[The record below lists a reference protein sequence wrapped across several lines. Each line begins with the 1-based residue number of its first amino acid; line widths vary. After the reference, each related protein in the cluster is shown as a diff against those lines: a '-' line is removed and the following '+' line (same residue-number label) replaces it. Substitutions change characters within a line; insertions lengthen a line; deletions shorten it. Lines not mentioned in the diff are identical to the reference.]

1 MAANDFFW
9 NERVAAYD
17 GNGVNKTMIISELR
31 RRLEAEVG
39 SESLIFPDDD
49 RYEIARFGYNLMYD
63 RRPAAIVRTLNVN
76 ALRRVLQISRQM
88 DLRVAIRGGGHH
100 IGGFSTIDDGI
111 LIDFSI
117 FRDIRFDEHTD
128 IVSVQPGVRLGDIDA
143 RLARFGRCLP
153 GGTVSDTGITGLTLG
168 GGIGWLV
175 GIAGLTCDY
184 LQSATLLLHNGKLIE
199 VTDATE
205 PHLMAALRG
214 GGMGGFGIILEL
226 KYRTIPMP
234 RLVAGSIPFSNSDAI
249 NALNAIGAS
258 HAVEEYS
265 ALSIAPTLRRC
276 SDGINMSVDLCLAG
290 EHDQELF
297 RLQKAIGGD
306 WSNISEVQYT
316 EWQSRFD
323 EDFLPPR
330 RGYWTSTHFASAR
343 QDFDTLASIIDAAP
357 SGGCTALIEFYN
369 RKILQRHARNSFYP
383 LRSSAVGVLL
393 TARWVEVENDPKFID
408 WARSSAAVLRQG
420 DTTGGYS
427 NYSNDGDKS
436 VVSGYQK
443 EVLDVMFD
451 LGEKF
456 DPHYT
461 FGLGHRQRI
470 FRGESA

>member
-1 MAANDFFW
+1 M
-9 NERVAAYD
+9 
-17 GNGVNKTMIISELR
+17 
-31 RRLEAEVG
+31 
-39 SESLIFPDDD
+39 
-49 RYEIARFGYNLMYD
+49 
-63 RRPAAIVRTLNVN
+63 
-76 ALRRVLQISRQM
+76 
-88 DLRVAIRGGGHH
+88 
-100 IGGFSTIDDGI
+100 
-111 LIDFSI
+111 
-117 FRDIRFDEHTD
+117 
-128 IVSVQPGVRLGDIDA
+128 SVQPGVRLGDIDA

-316 EWQSRFD
+316 EWQS
-323 EDFLPPR
+323 
-330 RGYWTSTHFASAR
+330 
-343 QDFDTLASIIDAAP
+343 
-357 SGGCTALIEFYN
+357 
-369 RKILQRHARNSFYP
+369 
-383 LRSSAVGVLL
+383 
-393 TARWVEVENDPKFID
+393 
-408 WARSSAAVLRQG
+408 
-420 DTTGGYS
+420 
-427 NYSNDGDKS
+427 
-436 VVSGYQK
+436 
-443 EVLDVMFD
+443 
-451 LGEKF
+451 
-456 DPHYT
+456 
-461 FGLGHRQRI
+461 
-470 FRGESA
+470 